1 MTPAVLLVGLALV
14 AVGGLAWISTP
25 LLRDTAR
32 RVRPRRQPLSD
43 EVQRSLDLMTDLD
56 LERLRGAIS
65 DAEHAELTAESRR
78 QAALE
83 LGAHERRRARA
94 EAQVE
99 HLLADRPRMPERAAP
114 SLPPAS
120 ARRPLVWL
128 LTGATLVMGLVA
140 VVLVVTLGAR
150 EGIGEQTAVGSVD
163 VPAIGAVA
171 ASPTNADTLVAAHPS
186 GLQVSRDGG
195 ATWRPADFPR
205 ATRSVAATRTGFVAI
220 TDDGPFR
227 GDVTAA
233 TWTEGTSSLEL
244 AEIASADRSDLLVA
258 IDGARA
264 IHASD
269 DDGATWRPLPLVA
282 PPNVTGMAVVE
293 QPVLQIV
300 VSTSTEGVLA
310 AGLDGTWRSA
320 NGFVNGA
327 LPTVN
332 VRSLH
337 YEPNSGD
344 QYVSPTGQEFQ
355 GAVYVAT
362 DAGVFKSVDGMQSWN
377 RLTLA
382 ADIVAV
388 TGSAAAPRELYA
400 ITRDGT
406 VFRSRDLGA
415 SWG

>member
-1 MTPAVLLVGLALV
+1 M
-14 AVGGLAWISTP
+14 
-25 LLRDTAR
+25 
-32 RVRPRRQPLSD
+32 
-43 EVQRSLDLMTDLD
+43 
-56 LERLRGAIS
+56 
-65 DAEHAELTAESRR
+65 
-78 QAALE
+78 
-83 LGAHERRRARA
+83 
-94 EAQVE
+94 AQ
-99 HLLADRPRMPERAAP
+99 
-114 SLPPAS
+114 
-120 ARRPLVWL
+120 
-128 LTGATLVMGLVA
+128 
-140 VVLVVTLGAR
+140 
-150 EGIGEQTAVGSVD
+150 
-163 VPAIGAVA
+163 
-171 ASPTNADTLVAAHPS
+171 
-186 GLQVSRDGG
+186 
-195 ATWRPADFPR
+195 
-205 ATRSVAATRTGFVAI
+205 
-220 TDDGPFR
+220 
-227 GDVTAA
+227 
-233 TWTEGTSSLEL
+233 
-244 AEIASADRSDLLVA
+244 IASAGRSDLLVA
-258 IDGARA
+258 INGSGA

-269 DDGATWRPLPLVA
+269 DDGASWRPLPLVA

-362 DAGVFKSVDGMQSWN
+362 NAGVFKSVDGMQSWN

-382 ADIVAV
+382 GDIVVV

-400 ITRDGT
+400 IARDGT